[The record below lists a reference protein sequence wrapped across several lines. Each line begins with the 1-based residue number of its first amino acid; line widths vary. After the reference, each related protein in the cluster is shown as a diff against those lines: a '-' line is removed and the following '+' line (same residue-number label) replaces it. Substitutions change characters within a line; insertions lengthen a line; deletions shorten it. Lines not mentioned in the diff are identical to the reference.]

1 MTQGMEMS
9 EQPRS
14 RRQTRA
20 AILGQLLQ
28 SGGMFR
34 PPLAKAV
41 RLSEASLSRILF
53 DLKAEGLIEE
63 VRRPA
68 PYFGGPT
75 GLVSFDDSVALAGI
89 EFEGPRLSVGVG
101 GMSGELR
108 YAERL
113 ALPKTPT
120 VESVGRVFQ
129 DALALLRDWTRRRR
143 IELWQIGISVPG
155 LGRLSE
161 LDNPIIPCDVRRIRA
176 LAGKMFAGVPVEL
189 TNSVVAQATFHR
201 CRTEDYPFSGAHLF
215 VFVGQ
220 GVAGAWM
227 DDAMEADALQPV
239 ELGHMVFG
247 EGGPRCRCGHH
258 GCVEAYTSLPA
269 LAGLL
274 GLPESELLKLDS
286 DWVTAIPI
294 SSRVRQELRLRLY
307 RLGLAIGNTLNVKPC
322 RGVAI
327 SGWPSLL
334 AEEDR
339 KALVD
344 GIDACLL
351 GGRRLA
357 QVSLA
362 FVPPSNDNDPR
373 AALAFAAFCLA
384 CRGGMPTASTEAA

>member
-1 MTQGMEMS
+1 MP

-20 AILGQLLQ
+20 AILGHLLQ

-75 GLVSFDDSVALAGI
+75 GLVSLDSSVRLAAI
-89 EFEGPRLSVGVG
+89 ELMGQRLTVGVG
-101 GMSGELR
+101 GLSGELH
-108 YAERL
+108 YTKRL
-113 ALPKTPT
+113 PLPKSPT
-120 VESVGRVFQ
+120 VKSVSRLFHQ
-129 DALALLRDWTRRRR
+129 ALQLLQDWTRQHRVQ
-143 IELWQIGISVPG
+143 LSQIGISVPG

-161 LDNPIIPCDVRRIRA
+161 LVNPIIPCDVRLVR
-176 LAGKMFAGVPVEL
+176 GMVGEMFADVPVEI
-189 TNSVVAQATFHR
+189 TNSVVAHATFHR
-201 CRTEDYPFSGAHLF
+201 CRTEDYPFAGPHLF

-227 DDAMEADALQPV
+227 DDPIEADALQPV

-247 EGGPRCRCGHH
+247 DGGPPCRCGHH

-274 GLPESELLKLDS
+274 GVGEPELLQLGDE
-286 DWVTAIPI
+286 WVNAIPI
-294 SSRVRQELRLRLY
+294 SARVRQELRRRLF
-307 RLGLAIGNTLNVKPC
+307 RLGLAIGNTLNVTPC
-322 RGVAI
+322 PGVAI

-334 AEEDR
+334 AAR
-339 KALVD
+339 RSQGA
-344 GIDACLL
+344 
-351 GGRRLA
+351 GRRDRCLRDGRA
-357 QVSLA
+357 KIRPGVTR
-362 FVPPSNDNDPR
+362 FR
-373 AALAFAAFCLA
+373 AAFE
-384 CRGGMPTASTEAA
+384 RQ

>member
-1 MTQGMEMS
+1 MEMP

-20 AILGQLLQ
+20 AILTHLLQ
-28 SGGMFR
+28 SGGTFR

-75 GLVSFDDSVALAGI
+75 GLVSLDKSVALAALELTGQ
-89 EFEGPRLSVGVG
+89 RLSVGVG
-101 GMSGELR
+101 GLSGELH
-108 YAERL
+108 YTERL
-113 ALPKTPT
+113 PLPKTPT
-120 VESVGRVFQ
+120 IESVGRVFH
-129 DALALLRDWTRRRR
+129 DALQLLGDWTRRRR
-143 IELWQIGISVPG
+143 VRLSQIGVAVPG
-155 LGRLSE
+155 LGRSSE
-161 LDNPIIPCDVRRIRA
+161 LDNPIIPCDARLVRGM
-176 LAGKMFAGVPVEL
+176 LGEMFAGVPVEF
-189 TNSVVAQATFHR
+189 TNSVVAHAMFHR
-201 CRTEDYPFSGAHLF
+201 CRREDYPFTGAHLF

-227 DDAMEADALQPV
+227 DDPIEADALVPV

-247 EGGPRCRCGHH
+247 DGGPRCRCGHH

-269 LAGLL
+269 LAELL
-274 GLPESELLKLDS
+274 GVGEPELLQLGTE
-286 DWVTAIPI
+286 WLNAIPI
-294 SSRVRQELRLRLY
+294 SSRVRQELRRRLF

-322 RGVAI
+322 PAVAI

-351 GGRRLA
+351 GGRKFAR
-357 QVSLA
+357 VSLA
-362 FVPPSNDNDPR
+362 FVPPSNGNDPN
-373 AALAFAAFCLA
+373 AALAFAACCLA
-384 CRGGMPTASTEAA
+384 CRGGMPATSVEAA

>member
-1 MTQGMEMS
+1 MS

-20 AILGQLLQ
+20 AILGRLLQ

-75 GLVSFDDSVALAGI
+75 GLVSLDNSVALAAI
-89 EFEGPRLSVGVG
+89 ELTAQRLSVGVG
-101 GMSGELR
+101 GLSGELH
-108 YAERL
+108 YTERL
-113 ALPKTPT
+113 PLPKTPT
-120 VESVGRVFQ
+120 VASVGRVFQ
-129 DALALLRDWTRRRR
+129 DALQLLRDWTRRRR
-143 IELWQIGISVPG
+143 VRLAQIGVSIPG
-155 LGRLSE
+155 LGRSSMS
-161 LDNPIIPCDVRRIRA
+161 DNPIIPCDVRLVRGM
-176 LAGKMFAGVPVEL
+176 LGEMFAGVPVEF
-189 TNSVVAQATFHR
+189 TNSVVAHATFHR
-201 CRTEDYPFSGAHLF
+201 CRTEDYPFTGAHLF

-227 DDAMEADALQPV
+227 DDPIEADALVPV

-269 LAGLL
+269 LAELL
-274 GLPESELLKLDS
+274 GVGEPELLQLGAE
-286 DWVTAIPI
+286 WVNAIPI
-294 SSRVRQELRLRLY
+294 SSRVRQELRRRLF

-322 RGVAI
+322 PAVAI

-334 AEEDR
+334 GEEDR

-351 GGRRLA
+351 GGRKLA

-362 FVPPSNDNDPR
+362 FVPPSNGNDPN
-373 AALAFAAFCLA
+373 AALAFAACCLA
-384 CRGGMPTASTEAA
+384 CRGGMPAASVEAA

>member
-1 MTQGMEMS
+1 MS

-20 AILGQLLQ
+20 AILGHLLQ

-68 PYFGGPT
+68 PYIGGPT
-75 GLVSFDDSVALAGI
+75 GLVSLDKSVALAALELTGQ
-89 EFEGPRLSVGVG
+89 RLSVAVG
-101 GMSGELR
+101 GLSGELN
-108 YAERL
+108 YVERL
-113 ALPKTPT
+113 PLPKTLT
-120 VESVGRVFQ
+120 VESVGGVFR
-129 DALALLRDWTRRRR
+129 DALQLLGNWARRRNVQ
-143 IELWQIGISVPG
+143 LAQIGVSVPG
-155 LGRLSE
+155 LGRSSE
-161 LDNPIIPCDVRRIRA
+161 LDNPIIPCDIGLVRGM
-176 LAGKMFAGVPVEL
+176 LGEMFADAPVEI
-189 TNSVVAQATFHR
+189 TNSVVAHAMFHR
-201 CRTEDYPFSGAHLF
+201 CRTEDYPFTGAHLF

-220 GVAGAWM
+220 GVAGAWV
-227 DDAMEADALQPV
+227 DDAIDANALLPV

-247 EGGPRCRCGHH
+247 EGGPRCRCGHL

-269 LAGLL
+269 VAELL
-274 GLPESELLKLDS
+274 GVGEPDLLQLGD
-286 DWVTAIPI
+286 DWVNAIPI
-294 SSRVRQELRLRLY
+294 PSRVRQELRRRLF

-322 RGVAI
+322 PGVVI

-334 AEEDR
+334 TEEDR

-344 GIDACLL
+344 GLDACLL
-351 GGRRLA
+351 GGRKLA

-362 FVPPSNDNDPR
+362 FVAPSNGNDPN
-373 AALAFAAFCLA
+373 AALAFAACCLA
-384 CRGGMPTASTEAA
+384 CRGGMPISSTEAA

>member
-1 MTQGMEMS
+1 MS

-20 AILGQLLQ
+20 AILGHLLQ

-75 GLVSFDDSVALAGI
+75 GLVSLGGSVALAA
-89 EFEGPRLSVGVG
+89 FELTGQWLSVGVG
-101 GMSGELR
+101 SMSGVLHDT
-108 YAERL
+108 ERL

-129 DALALLRDWTRRRR
+129 ESLTLLRDWTRRRR
-143 IELWQIGISVPG
+143 VELWQIGVSVPG
-155 LGRLSE
+155 LGRLSVSG
-161 LDNPIIPCDVRRIRA
+161 NPIIPCDVGRVRA
-176 LAGKMFAGVPVEL
+176 MLGKMFPGVPVEF
-189 TNSVVAQATFHR
+189 TNSVVAHATFHR
-201 CRTEDYPFSGAHLF
+201 CRTNDYPFSGAHLF

-227 DDAMEADALQPV
+227 DDAIEADALQPV

-247 EGGPRCRCGHH
+247 EGGPLCRCGHH

-274 GLPESELLKLDS
+274 GVPEPELLRLGN
-286 DWVTAIPI
+286 DWMSAIPI
-294 SSRVRQELRLRLY
+294 PSRVRRELRLRLY

-334 AEEDR
+334 AEDDR

-344 GIDACLL
+344 GVDACLL
-351 GGRRLA
+351 GGRELA

-362 FVPPSNDNDPR
+362 FVPPSNGNDPR

-384 CRGGMPTASTEAA
+384 GRGGMSASSTEAA

>member
-1 MTQGMEMS
+1 MS

-20 AILGQLLQ
+20 AILGHLLQ

-68 PYFGGPT
+68 PYVGGPT
-75 GLVSFDDSVALAGI
+75 GLVSLENSVALAA
-89 EFEGPRLSVGVG
+89 FELTGTHLSVGVG
-101 GMSGELR
+101 GLSGELQ

-113 ALPKTPT
+113 PLPETPT
-120 VESVGRVFQ
+120 IESVGRVFH
-129 DALALLRDWTRRRR
+129 DALRLLFGWTRRRR
-143 IELWQIGISVPG
+143 IRLAQIGVSVPG

-161 LDNPIIPCDVRRIRA
+161 LVNPIIPCDIGLIR
-176 LAGKMFAGVPVEL
+176 GMFGETFAGVPVEF
-189 TNSVVAQATFHR
+189 TNSVVAHAMFHR
-201 CRTEDYPFSGAHLF
+201 CRTEDYPFTGAHLF

-220 GVAGAWM
+220 GVAGVWV
-227 DDAMEADALQPV
+227 DDTIEADALLPV

-247 EGGPRCRCGHH
+247 EGGPRCRCGHD

-269 LAGLL
+269 LAELL
-274 GLPESELLKLDS
+274 GIGEPELLQLGD
-286 DWVTAIPI
+286 DWVNTIPI
-294 SSRVRQELRLRLY
+294 PSRVRQELRRRLF
-307 RLGLAIGNTLNVKPC
+307 RLGLAIGNTLNAKPSP
-322 RGVAI
+322 GVVI

-334 AEEDR
+334 AGEDR
-339 KALVD
+339 KALID

-351 GGRRLA
+351 GGLKFA

-362 FVPPSNDNDPR
+362 FVPPSSGNDPNS
-373 AALAFAAFCLA
+373 ALAFAACCLA
-384 CRGGMPTASTEAA
+384 CRGGMPAAAVEAA

>member
-1 MTQGMEMS
+1 MS

-20 AILGQLLQ
+20 AILGHLLQ
-28 SGGMFR
+28 SGGVFR

-75 GLVSFDDSVALAGI
+75 ALVSLDSSVALAAI
-89 EFEGPRLSVGVG
+89 ELTGQRLSVGVG
-101 GMSGELR
+101 GLSGELHFT
-108 YAERL
+108 ERL
-113 ALPKTPT
+113 PLPKTPT
-120 VESVGRVFQ
+120 VKSVGRVFH
-129 DALALLRDWTRRRR
+129 DALQLLRDWTRRRR
-143 IELWQIGISVPG
+143 VQLAQIGVSVPG

-161 LDNPIIPCDVRRIRA
+161 LVNPIIPCDIALVRNMIGEA
-176 LAGKMFAGVPVEL
+176 FAGVPVEF
-189 TNSVVAQATFHR
+189 TNSVVAHAMFHR
-201 CRTEDYPFSGAHLF
+201 CRTEDYPFTGAHLF

-220 GVAGAWM
+220 GVAGAWV
-227 DDAMEADALQPV
+227 DDAIEADALLPV

-269 LAGLL
+269 LAELL
-274 GLPESELLKLDS
+274 GVGEPELLQLGD
-286 DWVTAIPI
+286 DWVNSIPI
-294 SSRVRQELRLRLY
+294 PSRVRQELRRRLF
-307 RLGLAIGNTLNVKPC
+307 RLGLAIGNTLNARPSP
-322 RGVAI
+322 GVAI

-334 AEEDR
+334 AGEDR
-339 KALVD
+339 KALID
-344 GIDACLL
+344 GIDTCLL
-351 GGRRLA
+351 GGLKFA

-362 FVPPSNDNDPR
+362 FVPPSSGNDPNS
-373 AALAFAAFCLA
+373 ALAFTACCLA
-384 CRGGMPTASTEAA
+384 CRGGMPASSVEAA

>member
-1 MTQGMEMS
+1 MTTGMEMS

-20 AILGQLLQ
+20 AILGHLLQ

-34 PPLAKAV
+34 PPLARAV

-68 PYFGGPT
+68 PYVGGPT
-75 GLVSFDDSVALAGI
+75 GLVSLHRSVALAAVELTGQ
-89 EFEGPRLSVGVG
+89 RLSVGVG
-101 GMSGELR
+101 GLSGALH

-113 ALPKTPT
+113 PLPKTPT
-120 VESVGRVFQ
+120 AASVDQVFH
-129 DALALLRDWTRRRR
+129 DALQLLQGWTSQRRVQ
-143 IELWQIGISVPG
+143 LSQIGVSVPG
-155 LGRLSE
+155 LGRSSQ
-161 LDNPIIPCDVRRIRA
+161 LDNPIIPGDIRRVRA
-176 LAGKMFAGVPVEL
+176 MLGEMFAGVPVEF
-189 TNSVVAQATFHR
+189 TNSVVAHAMFHR
-201 CRTEDYPFSGAHLF
+201 CRTEDYPFTGAHLF

-220 GVAGAWM
+220 GVAGAWV
-227 DDAMEADALQPV
+227 DDPIEADALLPI

-269 LAGLL
+269 LAELL
-274 GLPESELLKLDS
+274 GIAEPELLQLGDA
-286 DWVTAIPI
+286 WVHAIPI
-294 SSRVRQELRLRLY
+294 RSRVRRELRRRLF
-307 RLGLAIGNTLNVKPC
+307 RLGLAIGNTLNVKPGP
-322 RGVAI
+322 GVVV

-351 GGRRLA
+351 GGLGFA
-357 QVSLA
+357 HVSLA
-362 FVPPSNDNDPR
+362 FVPPSNGIDPN
-373 AALAFAAFCLA
+373 AALAFAACCLA
-384 CRGGMPTASTEAA
+384 CRGGMPVGSAEAA

>member
-1 MTQGMEMS
+1 MTTGTEMS

-20 AILGQLLQ
+20 AILGRLLQ

-75 GLVSFDDSVALAGI
+75 GLVSLDKSVALAALELTGQ
-89 EFEGPRLSVGVG
+89 RLSVGVG
-101 GMSGELR
+101 GLSGELH
-108 YAERL
+108 YTERL
-113 ALPKTPT
+113 PLPKTPT
-120 VESVGRVFQ
+120 IESVGRVFH
-129 DALALLRDWTRRRR
+129 DALQLLGDWTRRRR
-143 IELWQIGISVPG
+143 VRLSQIGVAVPG
-155 LGRLSE
+155 LGRSSE
-161 LDNPIIPCDVRRIRA
+161 LDNPIIPCDARLVRGM
-176 LAGKMFAGVPVEL
+176 LGEMFAGVPVEF
-189 TNSVVAQATFHR
+189 TNSVVAHAMFHR
-201 CRTEDYPFSGAHLF
+201 CRREDYPFTGAHLF

-227 DDAMEADALQPV
+227 DDPIEADGLVPV

-247 EGGPRCRCGHH
+247 DGGPRCRCGHH

-269 LAGLL
+269 LAELL
-274 GLPESELLKLDS
+274 GVGEPELLQLGTE
-286 DWVTAIPI
+286 WLNAIPI
-294 SSRVRQELRLRLY
+294 SSRVRQELRRRLF

-322 RGVAI
+322 PAVAI

-351 GGRRLA
+351 GGRKFAR
-357 QVSLA
+357 VSLA
-362 FVPPSNDNDPR
+362 FVPPSNGNDPN
-373 AALAFAAFCLA
+373 AALAFAACCLA
-384 CRGGMPTASTEAA
+384 CRGGMPATSVEAA

>member
-1 MTQGMEMS
+1 MP

-20 AILGQLLQ
+20 AILTHLLQ
-28 SGGMFR
+28 SGGSFR
-34 PPLAKAV
+34 PPLAKSV

-63 VRRPA
+63 VRQPA
-68 PYFGGPT
+68 PYVGGPT
-75 GLVSFDDSVALAGI
+75 GLVSLDGSVALAGL
-89 EFEGPRLSVGVG
+89 ELTGQWLSVGVG
-101 GMSGELR
+101 GLTGELH
-108 YAERL
+108 YTERVP
-113 ALPKTPT
+113 LPAKPT
-120 VESVGRVFQ
+120 VESVGRVFRE
-129 DALALLRDWTRRRR
+129 ALTLLRDWTRRRR
-143 IELWQIGISVPG
+143 VRLAQIGVSVPG

-161 LDNPIIPCDVRRIRA
+161 FGNPIIPCDISRVRG
-176 LAGKMFAGVPVEL
+176 LLGEMFADVTVEF
-189 TNSVVAQATFHR
+189 TNSVVAHATFHR
-201 CRTEDYPFSGAHLF
+201 CRTENYPFSGAHLF

-227 DDAMEADALQPV
+227 DDPIEDDALQPV

-247 EGGPRCRCGHH
+247 ADGPRCRCGHH

-269 LAGLL
+269 LAELL
-274 GLPESELLKLDS
+274 GVLEPELLQRGS
-286 DWVTAIPI
+286 DWGGAIPI
-294 SSRVRQELRLRLY
+294 SSRVRQELRHRLY

-322 RGVAI
+322 HGVAI

-334 AEEDR
+334 AENDR

-344 GIDACLL
+344 GVDASLL
-351 GGRRLA
+351 GGRKHA

-362 FVPPSNDNDPR
+362 FVPPSNGNDPR

-384 CRGGMPTASTEAA
+384 CRGGMPAASTEAA

>member
-1 MTQGMEMS
+1 MP

-20 AILGQLLQ
+20 AILTHLLQ
-28 SGGMFR
+28 SGGSFR

-68 PYFGGPT
+68 PYVGGPT
-75 GLVSFDDSVALAGI
+75 GLVSLDPAVTLGALELTGQW
-89 EFEGPRLSVGVG
+89 LSVGVG
-101 GMSGELR
+101 SLSGALQ
-108 YAERL
+108 YTERVPL
-113 ALPKTPT
+113 PRKPSVETVGQVFGEALN
-120 VESVGRVFQ
+120 
-129 DALALLRDWTRRRR
+129 LLRDWTRRQR
-143 IELWQIGISVPG
+143 IRLAQVGVSIPG

-161 LDNPIIPCDVRRIRA
+161 FGNPIIPCDI
-176 LAGKMFAGVPVEL
+176 GQIGGMFGEMFAGVPVTF
-189 TNSVVAQATFHR
+189 TNSVVAHASFQR
-201 CRTEDYPFSGAHLF
+201 CRTDSYPFSDPHLF

-220 GVAGAWM
+220 GVAGAWVDDPSE
-227 DDAMEADALQPV
+227 DDALEPV

-247 EGGPRCRCGHH
+247 TDGPRCRCGHH

-269 LAGLL
+269 LA
-274 GLPESELLKLDS
+274 ELLRITEAELLQLGS
-286 DWVTAIPI
+286 EWVTTIPLTA
-294 SSRVRQELRLRLY
+294 RVRQELHHRLF

-322 RGVAI
+322 RGVVV

-334 AEEDR
+334 AEEER
-339 KALVD
+339 RAVID
-344 GIDACLL
+344 GIDSCLL
-351 GGRRLA
+351 GGRKLA

-362 FVPPSNDNDPR
+362 FVPPSTGNDPQ

-384 CRGGMPTASTEAA
+384 RSGGMPAASTEAA